1 MRCVAFARCR
11 MQRVR
16 LEKGDSLA
24 TRLEEAVIAEGVERR
39 ANRFAVRAEQFR
51 KMLMRQAGR

>member
-1 MRCVAFARCR
+1 VAFARCR